1 MDGNLIHYKRLR
13 IFGAYSYSAAD
24 FAKGYELLRAGR
36 IDTAIITHQLPLE
49 QMEDGVR
56 AIQQGE
62 AIKVVL
68 KPWMDVK

>member
-1 MDGNLIHYKRLR
+1 MYNNKKTGNETAFYEIDPAGGEAL
-13 IFGAYSYSAAD
+13 AA
-24 FAKGYELLRAGR
+24 F
-36 IDTAIITHQLPLE
+36 TLPFPVGKLE